1 MAYVNAPTLHSTL
14 REWRAHMTHPA
25 RAAALVGVGVIVT
38 LMAPFGTGEAM
49 RFVPRLAYWLVL
61 VGLSYTA
68 GYVAHLVADRLFPDS
83 IVRRIAIAGPLT
95 GIAVLGIVQ
104 MMNWAALGQWAG
116 GAELAG
122 RAANVLVIATIIA
135 VVFQIAHAPDPASQ
149 PPAPPAL
156 LDRLPLDKRAP
167 LVALSVEDHYVR
179 IRTLKGEE
187 MVLMRLA
194 DAMREVGDTP
204 GAQVHRSH
212 WVAFG
217 QVRAAR
223 RDGDRA
229 ILTMATGPE
238 IPVSRANLPKIKEA
252 GLLPR

>member
-1 MAYVNAPTLHSTL
+1 MGHPVTLAGLAAAGLVLALAGPFGTDGVALTTRLAYWPLLIVATYG
-14 REWRAHMTHPA
+14 
-25 RAAALVGVGVIVT
+25 AAALVNTTLAPVT
-38 LMAPFGTGEAM
+38 RARPFWQDVVLTG
-49 RFVPRLAYWLVL
+49 
-61 VGLSYTA
+61 
-68 GYVAHLVADRLFPDS
+68 LVAGAVVAIIVLAVNRAAFGIWPDRDELPGFLGTL
-83 IVRRIAIAGPLT
+83 VAITLVVN
-95 GIAVLGIVQ
+95 AVV
-104 MMNWAALGQWAG
+104 ALGLRHGPTA
-116 GAELAG
+116 
-122 RAANVLVIATIIA
+122 RDATG
-135 VVFQIAHAPDPASQ
+135 
-149 PPAPPAL
+149 PPPIL
-156 LDRLPLDKRAP
+156 HRLPLYKRAP

-212 WVAFG
+212 WVGFG

-229 ILTMATGPE
+229 LLTMAKGPD